1 MSSRWHPRTDRR
13 VGTKDL
19 RQRVARR
26 CLVFVPRRSLG
37 PVTPPPPVS
46 AGLPASQPAG
56 VVDAD
61 ALMTDAGIVRIRSAR
76 RADAQQLR
84 AMYERVSPDTLYLRF
99 FTMSRTLMERDIDM
113 LTVPPDAEHVSLVAE
128 VKGAV
133 VGVATYQR
141 SDVPGDAEVAFIVDD
156 AFQGRGVGMLLLE
169 HLAAVASRHGVV
181 RFVADTLPANARM
194 LHVFADAGFPVHTTL
209 GQGVVRVVMPLRFDE
224 EFRRAVD
231 VREANADATSL
242 HRVLAPASVVVV
254 GAGAD
259 PAGLGHQ
266 VLANIVRGGYR
277 GALHAVN
284 RSGHRIAGVQAFTE
298 LDAVPGQIDVVV
310 VAVPAG
316 AVLGVA
322 AAAAARGA
330 AGLVVITAGFAE
342 VGPAGAR
349 QQAELVRVCRDA
361 GMRLIGPN
369 CMGISNTDVALNAT
383 FSPTV
388 PPAGGIGLMSQSGAV
403 GVAALDYAAR
413 TGIGVSSFVSAGNK
427 ADVSGNDLLCF
438 WEHDS
443 ATRVCA
449 LYLESFGNPRKF
461 ARIAA
466 RVGRTKP
473 VVAVKSGRTLAGT
486 RGAASH
492 TAAAAT
498 PDVAVDSLFDQAG
511 VIRVR
516 SLAEL
521 FDVSTLL
528 DLAPLPRGRRVAI
541 IGNSGGPGVL
551 AADACEGDGLHVVE
565 LGATTR
571 LRLSAL
577 LPAGAAVANP
587 VDLLAAADP
596 VSFEAALRVLVE
608 DSDVDAILTVYT
620 PIQTGSEAGIARA
633 IATVQADQPDKPI
646 LACFLGLP
654 TVPKEL
660 RNAAGRPVVPCYAF
674 PEPAANALAAAVR
687 YASWLRRSEGTVRV
701 FDDID
706 LVGARRIVD
715 QAFTSSP
722 DGGWLEAQVAAEL
735 VATHGVTVAAG
746 AHVGDAAAAAAAATA
761 IGFPVALKAAAGS
774 LVHKTELGGVR
785 LHLQTPDDVV
795 AAFTA
800 MSNEIGDAMGG
811 AVVQPMVV
819 GGVETAMGVVVD
831 PTFGPLVMVGLGGV
845 ASDLLADRAFQLL
858 PLTVEAAQR
867 QIRSLRAAPLLF
879 GYRNTPVCDVASMED
894 MLLRV
899 AQLAANIPEL
909 AELDLNPVIVSTT
922 GAVAVDVKVRLQRA
936 SGDDPLVR
944 RLR

>member
-1 MSSRWHPRTDRR
+1 M
-13 VGTKDL
+13 
-19 RQRVARR
+19 
-26 CLVFVPRRSLG
+26 
-37 PVTPPPPVS
+37 TPPPTVS
-46 AGLPASQPAG
+46 PPLPASQPVG
-56 VVDAD
+56 DVDAD
-61 ALMTDAGIVRIRSAR
+61 ALLTDAGIVRIRSAR

-84 AMYERVSPDTLYLRF
+84 AMYDRVSPDTLYLRF
-99 FTMSRTLMERDIDM
+99 FTMSRTLMERDIDR
-113 LTVPPDAEHVSLVAE
+113 LTRPPDAEHVSLVAE
-128 VKGAV
+128 VRGAV
-133 VGVATYQR
+133 VGVATYER
-141 SDVPGDAEVAFIVDD
+141 GDEPGEAEVAFIVDD

-194 LHVFADAGFPVHTTL
+194 LHVFADAGFPVQTTL

-231 VREANADATSL
+231 IREARADATSL
-242 HRVLAPASVVVV
+242 RRVLAPASVVVV

-266 VLANIVRGGYR
+266 VLANIVRGGYG

-284 RSGHRIAGVQAFTE
+284 RSGHRIAGVRAFKD
-298 LDAVPGQIDVVV
+298 LSAVPGQIDVVV
-310 VAVPAG
+310 VVVPAG

-342 VGPAGAR
+342 IGAVGAR
-349 QQAELVRVCRDA
+349 QQAELVRICRDA

-413 TGIGVSSFVSAGNK
+413 TGLGVSSFVSAGNK

-466 RVGRTKP
+466 RVGRSKP
-473 VVAVKSGRTLAGT
+473 VVAVKSGRTVAGT

-551 AADACEGDGLHVVE
+551 AADACEGDGLDVVE
-565 LGATTR
+565 LGDTTR
-571 LRLSAL
+571 RRLSAL
-577 LPAGAAVANP
+577 LPPGAAVGNP

-596 VSFEAALRVLVE
+596 VSFEAALRVLLE

-633 IATVQADQPDKPI
+633 IATVQADRPDKPI

-654 TVPKEL
+654 AVPKEL

-687 YASWLRRSEGTVRV
+687 YASWLLRSEGTARV
-701 FDDID
+701 FEDID
-706 LVGARRIVD
+706 LVRARSIVD
-715 QAFTSSP
+715 HALIGKP
-722 DGGWLEAQVAAEL
+722 DGGWLEAHVAAEL

-746 AHVGDAAAAAAAATA
+746 THVGDAAAAAAAAIA
-761 IGFPVALKAAAGS
+761 IGFPVALKAAAGA

-785 LHLQTPDDVV
+785 LHLQTPDEVA

-800 MSNEIGDAMGG
+800 MSGEIGDAMGG
-811 AVVQPMVV
+811 AIVQPMVAA
-819 GGVETAMGVVVD
+819 GLETAIGVVAD

-879 GYRNTPVCDVASMED
+879 GYRNTPSATWRRSRTCCFG
-894 MLLRV
+894 LRNWPPTFLV
-899 AQLAANIPEL
+899 

-922 GAVAVDVKVRLQRA
+922 GAIAVDVKVRLQPA
-936 SGDDPLVR
+936 SADDPLVR